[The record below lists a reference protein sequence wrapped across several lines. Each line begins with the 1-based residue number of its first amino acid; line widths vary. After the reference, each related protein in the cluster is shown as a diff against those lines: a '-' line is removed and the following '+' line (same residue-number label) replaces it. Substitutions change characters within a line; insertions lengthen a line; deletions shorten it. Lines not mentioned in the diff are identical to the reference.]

1 MPAQKATD
9 LDQLKLFAQ
18 RSKAAA
24 EAAAQAAVGGVTVP
38 TKVSELTNDSG
49 FQTAD
54 QVTAA
59 VNTKLSSTYKAAGS
73 VAFASLPTADEAHLG
88 MVYNVT
94 DAFTTTDAFV
104 GGAGKSFPAGTN
116 VVVVSDGDGF
126 KYDTL
131 AGFVD
136 LTGYAKAADVV
147 AKEDGKGL
155 STNDFTN
162 ADKTKLDGMN
172 FATNE
177 EVNAVLDEVFGAT
190 SA

>member
-1 MPAQKATD
+1 MSAQKATD

-24 EAAAQAAVGGVTVP
+24 EAAAKAAADGVTVP

-104 GGAGKSFPAGTN
+104 GGAGKNFPAGTN

-136 LTGYAKAADVV
+136 LTGYV
-147 AKEDGKGL
+147 AKEDGKVL
-155 STNDFTN
+155 SSNDFTD
-162 ADKTKLDGMN
+162 ADKIKLDGMN

-177 EVNAVLDEVFGAT
+177 EVNAVLDEVFGTAG
-190 SA
+190 A